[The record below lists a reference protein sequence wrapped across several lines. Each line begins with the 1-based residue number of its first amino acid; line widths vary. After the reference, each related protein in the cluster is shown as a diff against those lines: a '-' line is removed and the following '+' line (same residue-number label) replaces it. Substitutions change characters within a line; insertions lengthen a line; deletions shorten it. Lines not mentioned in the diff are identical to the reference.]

1 MRVSTCLIAALLG
14 TAVISAQPPAASA
27 QADQSWQTCISVT
40 TPPDGKVAACS
51 AVIDGKRET
60 GSKLAAAYCFR
71 GHGLTEKR
79 QFDAALS
86 DLNELIRLDP
96 ASACALT
103 NRGRVYAFKRDLD
116 RAMADYDEA
125 IRIDPTFA
133 LAYNNRGDAWFN
145 KGDLDRAIADF
156 SAAIKHNPSL
166 AIAYG
171 NRGYAYHRKRDMARA
186 VADYTMEIKLRPECW
201 PISTGQ
207 CLRDSEQL
215 DRPRRTTAR
224 SPGWRLLTPA
234 AGAIAA

>member
-1 MRVSTCLIAALLG
+1 MRVLTCLTAALLG
-14 TAVISAQPPAASA
+14 TAVISAQPPAASAQGAA

-51 AVIDGKRET
+51 AVIDDKRET

-86 DLNELIRLDP
+86 DLNESIRLDP

-145 KGDLDRAIADF
+145 RGDLDRAIA
-156 SAAIKHNPSL
+156 IQ
-166 AIAYG
+166 
-171 NRGYAYHRKRDMARA
+171 RRK
-186 VADYTMEIKLRPECW
+186 
-201 PISTGQ
+201 
-207 CLRDSEQL
+207 
-215 DRPRRTTAR
+215 
-224 SPGWRLLTPA
+224 
-234 AGAIAA
+234 AGAIADFRKALEINPGLGTARDSLKRLGAAQ

>member
-1 MRVSTCLIAALLG
+1 MRIDVLTAALLG
-14 TAVISAQPPAASA
+14 TAVTSAQPPAASA

-40 TPPDGKVAACS
+40 TPPDGKVAACN

-60 GSKLAAAYCFR
+60 GSELAAAYCFR

-86 DLNELIRLDP
+86 DLDETIRLDP

-145 KGDLDRAIADF
+145 RGDLDRAIADF

-166 AIAYG
+166 AIAFG
-171 NRGYAYHRKRDMARA
+171 NRGYAYHRQRDGPCGGGLHHGNQAQARGA
-186 VADYTMEIKLRPECW
+186 GLYQPRQCLPRQRAARPCRGGIPRVIKLA
-201 PISTGQ
+201 
-207 CLRDSEQL
+207 
-215 DRPRRTTAR
+215 PRT
-224 SPGWRLLTPA
+224 PG